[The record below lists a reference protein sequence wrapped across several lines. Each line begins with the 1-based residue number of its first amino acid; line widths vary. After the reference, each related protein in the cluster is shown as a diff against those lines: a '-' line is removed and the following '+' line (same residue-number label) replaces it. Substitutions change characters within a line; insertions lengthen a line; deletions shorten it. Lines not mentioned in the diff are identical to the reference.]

1 MLDIFTG
8 KFYKTFRNKV
18 VFWLLNCPKAQK
30 IKGNFLILFLNG
42 GITMLPKSD
51 KGNTIKENYTAKS
64 LMNIMAK
71 TLSKILVNRI

>member
-1 MLDIFTG
+1 
-8 KFYKTFRNKV
+8 
-18 VFWLLNCPKAQK
+18 
-30 IKGNFLILFLNG
+30 
-42 GITMLPKSD
+42 MLPKSD